1 MVVDPAI
8 GSIAQAIQLAV
19 APAFLLTA
27 IGAMLGVM
35 TTRLARAIDRAR
47 LIEDWV
53 EADPRLAGV
62 HRDEVDVLRRRARCI
77 GVSIGLC
84 TLAALLIATVIA
96 ILFLGDFVSFDT
108 SLAVSL
114 LFIGAMA
121 SLIAAL
127 MFFLREVYIASASLR
142 IGPR

>member
-1 MVVDPAI
+1 
-8 GSIAQAIQLAV
+8 
-19 APAFLLTA
+19 
-27 IGAMLGVM
+27 M

-62 HRDEVDVLRRRARCI
+62 HQDEVDVLRRRARRI

-127 MFFLREVYIASASLR
+127 MYFLREVYIASASLR